1 MRLKEKDVSV
11 EKEDGTKVDIVVKR
25 PTAKDL
31 STAQKLGS
39 KVWTDSV
46 RDGLFTKEGLEK
58 FMTERG
64 IWDKSKQSQQEEI
77 VSQIDRL
84 EKDIALGRSTSGK
97 KMKVSEGKEK
107 ALQVRRLRIKL
118 RELVSERI
126 ALEGNTAE
134 SIADNA
140 RFNFLVASCVFYKDG
155 KKVYNSLDEYNSQ
168 AEDEVAFAAAAALG
182 ELMYSLD
189 QNYEENLPENRFLKK
204 FNLVDDDLS
213 LINTDGKKVDIDG
226 TLVNDDGWLVDKDGH
241 RIDREGNL
249 LTEDGQLELQGDYDD
264 DVNDVKPKTRRKK
277 TTE

>member
-97 KMKVSEGKEK
+97 KMRVSEGKEK
-107 ALQVRRLRIKL
+107 ALQVRRLRMRL

-226 TLVNDDGWLVDKDGH
+226 TLVNDDGWLVNKDGH

>member
-241 RIDREGNL
+241 RIDRKAIFSQKMDSLSYKGITTTT
-249 LTEDGQLELQGDYDD
+249 LT
-264 DVNDVKPKTRRKK
+264 T
-277 TTE
+277 

>member
-226 TLVNDDGWLVDKDGH
+226 TLVNDDGWLVNKDGH

>member
-97 KMKVSEGKEK
+97 KMRVSEGKEK
-107 ALQVRRLRIKL
+107 ALQVRRLRVRL

-226 TLVNDDGWLVDKDGH
+226 TLVNDDGWLVNKDGH

>member
-46 RDGLFTKEGLEK
+46 RDGLFTKEGLEQ

-226 TLVNDDGWLVDKDGH
+226 TLVNDDGWLVNKDGH

>member
-97 KMKVSEGKEK
+97 KMRVSEGKEK
-107 ALQVRRLRIKL
+107 ALQVRRLRVRL

-226 TLVNDDGWLVDKDGH
+226 TLVNDDGWLVNKDGH

-249 LTEDGQLELQGDYDD
+249 LTEDGQLELQGDYED